1 MNSAVRTRLRTTLA
15 ACASGCVATGLIWG
29 AAPAQAVQPPHPVGS
44 LIAPAAGS
52 AAVAEPAP
60 LLDAGSPDGKRF
72 RASGRLVGGGGTTCT
87 ATLVHATGKPDP
99 GAKALVLS
107 NGHCADDAMGT
118 NDVVVDKPAPA
129 DWSYTPAYFHDNVV
143 EHKKFSV
150 ERVVYATM
158 KDVDVSVLRLSATYA
173 DLAALDVTPRTLA
186 TDRPAPGTALRAAHA
201 PTDGVEPDQRFLR
214 LSKCEATA
222 SGVALHENTWLW
234 KGATRTDCLGIS
246 GGSSGGAVTT
256 AADPGRLVGMLNTIA
271 TPGYLGCG
279 PGRPCEGGD
288 NGLIVPEDNA
298 AYATP
303 VDTVASCLDAQGL
316 QLRKKGC
323 RLDRGEQAKVTG
335 GGLYT
340 RSGTPAGP
348 ARWDA
353 HVTPG
358 TAGRQTHVAFK
369 SGPFGVVDCTRPE
382 GYGKPRRLTEAGV
395 DHKEVLPAKDNLYV
409 LCVAAGPDGTLKGTA
424 WAASLAHPAYAYA
437 RVDNTAP
444 TVAPTIDSQL
454 FGEGEDASYWVYPV
468 YAPWEIT
475 GYKVKYGPRATT
487 DCADTAGYRDHLGI
501 PASLKAAEGPW
512 TYCAIGYDNA
522 GNATPPAAF
531 ALSPQ
536 GARAQGVSQS
546 R

>member
-1 MNSAVRTRLRTTLA
+1 MNSAVRTRVRTALA

-29 AAPAQAVQPPHPVGS
+29 AAPAHAAPPPHPAGASVS
-44 LIAPAAGS
+44 PAAT
-52 AAVAEPAP
+52 AAEPAP
-60 LLDAGSPDGKRF
+60 LLDAASPDGKRS

-107 NGHCADDAMGT
+107 NGHCVDDAMGT
-118 NDVVVDKPAPA
+118 NDVVIGKAAPA
-129 DWSYTPAYFHDNVV
+129 DWSYTPAFFHDNVA
-143 EHKKFSV
+143 EHKAFPV

-158 KDVDVSVLRLSATYA
+158 KDIDVSVLQLSATYR

-186 TDRPAPGTALRAAHA
+186 TERPAPGTALRAAHA
-201 PTDGVEPDQRFLR
+201 PTDGVEPGRRFLR
-214 LSKCEATA
+214 LSTCEATA

-256 AADPGRLVGMLNTIA
+256 AADPDRLVGMLNTIA

-279 PGRPCEGGD
+279 PGRPCEGG
-288 NGLIVPEDNA
+288 NEGLIVPGDDA
-298 AYATP
+298 AYVTP
-303 VDTVASCLDAQGL
+303 VDAVASCLDGKGL

-323 RLDRGEQAKVTG
+323 RLDRGEQPKVTG
-335 GGLYT
+335 GGLHT
-340 RSGTPAGP
+340 RSETATGP

-353 HVTPG
+353 HVAPAATG
-358 TAGRQTHVAFK
+358 GRTHVAVK
-369 SGPFGVVDCTRPE
+369 SGPFGVVDCTSPE
-382 GYGKPRRLTEAGV
+382 GYDKPRRLTGAGL
-395 DHKEVLPAKDNLYV
+395 DHKEVLPRKDNLYV
-409 LCVAAGPDGTLKGTA
+409 LCVAAGPDATLKGAA
-424 WAASLAHPAYAYA
+424 WATSLAHPAYAYA

-444 TVAPTIDSQL
+444 TVAPAIDSRL

-475 GYKVKYGPRATT
+475 GYKVKYGPRAAT
-487 DCADTAGYRDHLGI
+487 DCADSAGYRDYLGI
-501 PASLKAAEGPW
+501 PASLKAADGPW
-512 TYCAIGYDNA
+512 TYCAVGYDNA
-522 GNATPPAAF
+522 GNATPPASF
-531 ALSPQ
+531 ALSPE
-536 GARAQGVSQS
+536 GVKSPRAARAPRS